1 MKLNASKI
9 AEAEAWVE
17 KNGLYPQACGATVKQ
32 FCQAMG
38 ISKKTYERW
47 QANDA
52 FVSALSRAREL
63 FRVTTIR
70 DVENALVKAAKGVD
84 FTPEDIVRLNALAR
98 SELALGHKEEAA
110 EIAKRAVEL
119 DPTAEGPRLL
129 YFETHGRL
137 PKVTLS
143 GVVDE

>member
-1 MKLNASKI
+1 MDINDYREQIDKVDKQFVDLF
-9 AEAEAWVE
+9 AERMHISGEI
-17 KNGLYPQACGATVKQ
+17 GLY
-32 FCQAMG
+32 
-38 ISKKTYERW
+38 KKENRRVINDPSRER
-47 QANDA
+47 
-52 FVSALSRAREL
+52 
-63 FRVTTIR
+63 TMI
-70 DVENALVKAAKGVD
+70 
-84 FTPEDIVRLNALAR
+84 
-98 SELALGHKEEAA
+98 A